1 MDCRLNCRQFVVLV
15 FFLLNL
21 NYLYFLPQPE
31 DHQPLLLNLQWN
43 FENFLDYPL
52 QNLR

>member
-1 MDCRLNCRQFVVLV
+1 MYQQLNI
-15 FFLLNL
+15 LNPL

-31 DHQPLLLNLQWN
+31 DHQPLVLNLQWN
-43 FENFLDYPL
+43 FENFLDCPL